1 MSFEAT
7 ACHISEKSVFRPS
20 AEVIDQSKERLDEMA
35 AKAAEQIVSGA
46 YLGDSLQRRID
57 IVVSA
62 SESDGEE
69 QIGGEKHQPK
79 LYPASRPFV
88 RSEEEI
94 TLKAQ
99 QSSPAE
105 QSTPNDHPPSSTHP

>member
-1 MSFEAT
+1 
-7 ACHISEKSVFRPS
+7 
-20 AEVIDQSKERLDEMA
+20 MA

-69 QIGGEKHQPK
+69 QIGGEKHQ
-79 LYPASRPFV
+79 L
-88 RSEEEI
+88 RSGVG
-94 TLKAQ
+94 TFWYSPCLRKKAKHF
-99 QSSPAE
+99 S
-105 QSTPNDHPPSSTHP
+105 PSSTRCKLTTNLARRNSWRVSSTSSSLSSASRRTGSPPW